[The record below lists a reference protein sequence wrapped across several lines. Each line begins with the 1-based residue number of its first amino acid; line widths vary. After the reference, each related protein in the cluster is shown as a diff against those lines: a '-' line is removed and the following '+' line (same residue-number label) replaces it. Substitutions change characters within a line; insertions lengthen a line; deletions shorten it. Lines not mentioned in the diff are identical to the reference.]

1 MPVWSVQ
8 GRGFYFPF
16 YVFLNP
22 GLSDP
27 KATRKEGCSWTVALG
42 APGGRSP
49 RHSSLSTHWTLPAS
63 ATVLAPGS
71 LGQLAVADVGSLGA
85 PASVPAACPM
95 SLSQRHTTPT
105 RRGQLH
111 GLGAPSSSWPDLAPP
126 ITHAPQ
132 GSSGQ
137 TQRGGVPAWLPTPL
151 RSSGARGP
159 PNGTRCQGP
168 SCCGNT
174 GGWHHRSYQTSPSLS
189 GSSPVSVGPGAERG
203 PGNEGTE

>member
-27 KATRKEGCSWTVALG
+27 KATHKEGCSWTVAPR
-42 APGGRSP
+42 APGGRSQ

-71 LGQLAVADVGSLGA
+71 LGQLAVANLGSLGA
-85 PASVPAACPM
+85 PASVPAAWPM

-105 RRGQLH
+105 RPGPAPLTLCSQFIP
-111 GLGAPSSSWPDLAPP
+111 GLTWPHLSHTPHRAALGKPSAVDSHPSEELRRQRPSKWHPLPRSLLLWQ
-126 ITHAPQ
+126 HQRVAPQ
-132 GSSGQ
+132 E
-137 TQRGGVPAWLPTPL
+137 LPNQPQPL
-151 RSSGARGP
+151 WIFP
-159 PNGTRCQGP
+159 
-168 SCCGNT
+168 
-174 GGWHHRSYQTSPSLS
+174 
-189 GSSPVSVGPGAERG
+189 
-203 PGNEGTE
+203 